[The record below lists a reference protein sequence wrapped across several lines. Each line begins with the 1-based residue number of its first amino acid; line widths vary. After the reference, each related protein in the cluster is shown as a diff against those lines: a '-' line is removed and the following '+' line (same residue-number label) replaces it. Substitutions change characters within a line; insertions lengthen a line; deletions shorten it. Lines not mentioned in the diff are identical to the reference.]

1 MCIRDRYLFLFQVS
15 SRHYPNVLVRN
26 VVLVQLSIIALFL
39 FYLLALSN
47 PFERLEFPPLNGQDL
62 NPILQDVLLVAHPP
76 ILYLGYLGLS
86 IPFSIA
92 VGFLL
97 TNDHKINIVSL
108 IRFWSLVPFVFLTLG
123 ILLGSIWAYYE
134 LGWGGWWF
142 WDPVENV
149 SLLPWLLL
157 TALLHSNRVTE
168 KRDNLKSWTI
178 LLSIIA
184 FSLTLLGT
192 FIVRSGLLT
201 SVHAF
206 ASDPARGIYILSF
219 LFLITGAS
227 LILYVIKYDKIESDE
242 KLNLLSKEG
251 GLLLNNVFLCAS
263 TVTILLGTLWPL
275 FVEVMTGKD
284 LSLIHISEPT
294 RPY

>member
-1 MCIRDRYLFLFQVS
+1 M
-15 SRHYPNVLVRN
+15 
-26 VVLVQLSIIALFL
+26 
-39 FYLLALSN
+39 
-47 PFERLEFPPLNGQDL
+47 
-62 NPILQDVLLVAHPP
+62 
-76 ILYLGYLGLS
+76 
-86 IPFSIA
+86 
-92 VGFLL
+92 
-97 TNDHKINIVSL
+97 
-108 IRFWSLVPFVFLTLG
+108 TLG
-123 ILLGSIWAYYE
+123 ITLGSFWAYYE

-184 FSLTLLGT
+184 FYLTLLGT

-227 LILYVIKYDKIESDE
+227 LILYVIKYDKIESNE

-284 LSLIHISEPT
+284 ISVGAPVSYTHLTLPT
-294 RPY
+294 ICSV